1 MMNTILNLNLFSG
14 SDVLDAEIIG
24 ELSCSVQSDPVRK
37 KSHIVIIVNDEKSH
51 MSNDCLE

>member
-1 MMNTILNLNLFSG
+1 MMNTILNLNLFPG

-24 ELSCSVQSDPVRK
+24 ELSCSVESDPVK